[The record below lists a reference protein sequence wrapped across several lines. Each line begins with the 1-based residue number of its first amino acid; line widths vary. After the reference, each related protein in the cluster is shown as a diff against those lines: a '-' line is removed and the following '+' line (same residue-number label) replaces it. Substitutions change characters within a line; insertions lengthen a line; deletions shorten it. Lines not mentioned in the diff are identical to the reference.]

1 MTLKMTTTEREEFLA
16 GVHVGIIS
24 IPREGRAPLTAPIW
38 YSYEPGGEVLVGMG
52 RASKKGLLVEQGT
65 MISLCAQDENP
76 PYKYVTIEG
85 PVVSVTDTNT
95 DMDTRPMAIRYLGEE
110 MGNSYADQSTDAG
123 GIQVRIKPEVW
134 LTTDYGKMP

>member
-1 MTLKMTTTEREEFLA
+1 MTTREREEFLS
-16 GVHVGIIS
+16 GVHVGVIS
-24 IPREGRAPLTAPIW
+24 VPREGGAPLTAPIW

-52 RASKKGLLVEQGT
+52 RDSRKGRLIKEGT

-85 PVVSVTDTNT
+85 PVVSITDTDT
-95 DMDTRPMAIRYLGEE
+95 DRDTRPMAIRYLGEAL
-110 MGNSYADQSTDAG
+110 GNGYADQSSDEG

-134 LTTDYGKMP
+134 LTIDYGKSSG